1 MFCLK
6 LVIPLVVNILVEI
19 ILVVIILVVID
30 QDYSEDK
37 IRYEG
42 DFVPAEENDV
52 VEDDYVTTALVNI
65 VSQSAASLVSSHC

>member
-6 LVIPLVVNILVEI
+6 LVIPLVVNIL
-19 ILVVIILVVID
+19 LVIKLVAID

-42 DFVPAEENDV
+42 DFVPAEDNNV
-52 VEDDYVTTALVNI
+52 FEDDYVTTALVNI
-65 VSQSAASLVSSHC
+65 VSQSAPSLVSSHC

>member
-1 MFCLK
+1 MK
-6 LVIPLVVNILVEI
+6 LVIPLVVNILVVI

-42 DFVPAEENDV
+42 DFVPAEDNDV
-52 VEDDYVTTALVNI
+52 VEDNYVTAAVLNF

>member
-1 MFCLK
+1 MRT
-6 LVIPLVVNILVEI
+6 
-19 ILVVIILVVID
+19 
-30 QDYSEDK
+30 
-37 IRYEG
+37 RYEG